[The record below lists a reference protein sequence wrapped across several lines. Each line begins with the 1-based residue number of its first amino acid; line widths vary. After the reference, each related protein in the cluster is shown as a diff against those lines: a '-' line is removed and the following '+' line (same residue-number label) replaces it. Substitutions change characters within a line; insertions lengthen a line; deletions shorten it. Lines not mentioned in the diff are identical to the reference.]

1 MDSCPCCVDDTH
13 KQQLS
18 AAPLRE
24 LTEEQLDTYT
34 WKAMTT
40 WGEVD
45 DFKHFLPRIFELT
58 AMSDFTADLT
68 VFSKLKYAEWDKWA
82 AEEKETV
89 VSFLVALWHYNTISK
104 VYFNKELFVEAVN
117 RSNNINLLL
126 SNWVVSTDNT
136 SIRNFVNF
144 VYYHLNDLAQP
155 ANLFKLITP
164 EDRKQTIS
172 WATKQLP
179 VLENA
184 FFHFEKNDPEFAQEI
199 SNALYI
205 LEHNTTNI

>member
-45 DFKHFLPRIFELT
+45 DFKHFLPRIFELM

-68 VFSKLKYAEWDKWA
+68 ILNKLHYAKWDKWDVQ
-82 AEEKETV
+82 EKESV
-89 VSFLVALWHYNTISK
+89 ISFLTALWHYNTISK
-104 VYFNKELFVEAVN
+104 EYFNKELFVEAVK

-126 SNWVVSTDNT
+126 NNWVVSTDNT
-136 SIRNFVNF
+136 STRNFVNF
-144 VYYHLNDLAQP
+144 VYYHLIYHSLKNCSSLLRP
-155 ANLFKLITP
+155 KT
-164 EDRKQTIS
+164 
-172 WATKQLP
+172 
-179 VLENA
+179 EN
-184 FFHFEKNDPEFAQEI
+184 KK
-199 SNALYI
+199 
-205 LEHNTTNI
+205 

>member
-13 KQQLS
+13 KRQLS

-40 WGEVD
+40 WGGVD

-82 AEEKETV
+82 AEEKEAV
-89 VSFLVALWHYNTISK
+89 VTFLIALWHYNTSSK
-104 VYFNKELFVEAVN
+104 KYFNKELFVEAVN

-126 SNWVVSTDNT
+126 SNWIVSTDNT

-164 EDRKQTIS
+164 ENRKQTIS
-172 WATKQLP
+172 WAIRQLP
-179 VLENA
+179 VLEKA
-184 FFHFEKNDPEFAQEI
+184 FFQYETIHTEFAGEI
-199 SNALYI
+199 SEAIYI
-205 LEHNTTNI
+205 LERVTTAG

>member
-13 KQQLS
+13 KRQLS

-34 WKAMTT
+34 WKAMAT
-40 WGEVD
+40 WGGVD

-58 AMSDFTADLT
+58 ALSDFAADLT
-68 VFSKLKYAEWDKWA
+68 IFSKLKYAEWDKWA
-82 AEEKETV
+82 AEEKEAV
-89 VSFLVALWHYNTISK
+89 VTFLIALWYYNTSTK
-104 VYFNKELFVEAVN
+104 EYFNKELFVEAVN

-126 SNWVVSTDNT
+126 SNWVVSTGNT

-155 ANLFKLITP
+155 ANLFKLITA
-164 EDRKQTIS
+164 EDRKLTIS

-179 VLENA
+179 VLEKA
-184 FFHFEKNDPEFAQEI
+184 FFQYETLHPEFAGEI
-199 SNALYI
+199 SEAIYI
-205 LEHNTTNI
+205 LERATAAG

>member
-1 MDSCPCCVDDTH
+1 MDSCPCCVDNTH
-13 KQQLS
+13 KRQLS

-40 WGEVD
+40 WGGVD

-82 AEEKETV
+82 AEEKEAV
-89 VSFLVALWHYNTISK
+89 VTFLIALWHYNTSSK
-104 VYFNKELFVEAVN
+104 EYFNKELFVEAVN

-126 SNWVVSTDNT
+126 NNWVVSTDNT

-164 EDRKQTIS
+164 ENRKLTIS

-179 VLENA
+179 VLEKA
-184 FFHFEKNDPEFAQEI
+184 FFQYETIHPEFAGEI
-199 SNALYI
+199 SEAIYI
-205 LEHNTTNI
+205 LERVTTAG